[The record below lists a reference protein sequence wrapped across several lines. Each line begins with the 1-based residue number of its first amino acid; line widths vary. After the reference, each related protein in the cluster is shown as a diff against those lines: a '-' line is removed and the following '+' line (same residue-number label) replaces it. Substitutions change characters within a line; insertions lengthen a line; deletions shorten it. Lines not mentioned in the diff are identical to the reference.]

1 MLIRGAKSRRALSAR
16 ASRGRLLLQDALL
29 AGVVVAGA
37 LAQLLV
43 PVHLFVVPGAA
54 ALAAAFV
61 AMTLRRVW
69 VPGALGA
76 LLVLAVVE
84 SYVYGDRL
92 SPLALAYMI
101 VLGTAAA
108 SGSRVLVGVAGFG
121 AAFGGFYAAWAL
133 SFGGGR
139 YGDLLSEPTE
149 VQAVA
154 LFAPAVVLVSAWLV
168 GVLVRLRRTN
178 RVETALRERAQVHA
192 DRAEEAARFERLR
205 ADIARDV
212 HDVVGHALTVVIA
225 QSDLASFVDD
235 VDRLHDITATI
246 GTTARSSMREIRDV
260 LDDTEEVARPGSR
273 QETVAALVGELRG
286 AGVDVRRTVDG
297 VPTSVPDRS
306 GIVIRRIVQEML
318 TNAVRHG
325 VPATPVLLR
334 ERWSPE
340 MLVIEA
346 QNQIA
351 DEPDSGGGRG
361 IPGIRTRLAAIS
373 GDVEIERADGVFRI
387 RVHVPLTASTS
398 GRAE

>member
-1 MLIRGAKSRRALSAR
+1 
-16 ASRGRLLLQDALL
+16 
-29 AGVVVAGA
+29 
-37 LAQLLV
+37 
-43 PVHLFVVPGAA
+43 
-54 ALAAAFV
+54 
-61 AMTLRRVW
+61 
-69 VPGALGA
+69 
-76 LLVLAVVE
+76 
-84 SYVYGDRL
+84 
-92 SPLALAYMI
+92 
-101 VLGTAAA
+101 
-108 SGSRVLVGVAGFG
+108 
-121 AAFGGFYAAWAL
+121 
-133 SFGGGR
+133 
-139 YGDLLSEPTE
+139 SEPTE

>member
-108 SGSRVLVGVAGFG
+108 YGSRVLVSVAGFG

-246 GTTARSSMREIRDV
+246 GTTARSSMQEIRDV
-260 LDDTEEVARPGSR
+260 LDDTEEVTRPGSH

-286 AGVDVRRTVDG
+286 AGVDVRRAVDG